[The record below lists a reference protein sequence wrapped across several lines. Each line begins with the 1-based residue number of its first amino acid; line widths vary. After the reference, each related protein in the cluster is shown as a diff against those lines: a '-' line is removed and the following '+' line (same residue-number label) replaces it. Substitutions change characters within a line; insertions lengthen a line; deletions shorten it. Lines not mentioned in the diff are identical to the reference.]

1 MQTNQEKTAQLLAD
15 SHFAF
20 INSQNSEALH
30 LANEAMRLA
39 PKNPDAYQCAGNAYM
54 SLGDYNKAVENYA
67 LAVKYDSNN
76 GNRYYDLGFALATN
90 EKTADA
96 IKNLAK
102 AEELGCSPEN
112 TVQLYNLLGII
123 CFDIGRYKDAL
134 VNLEKAEQIIG
145 VDMDIM
151 KRKVIIYGMKKDI
164 RNGLLTTNQ
173 MKLVAPS
180 DYTGYQLAFKLL
192 CQAKRLEAAERE
204 LEMAKKYAELTMD
217 YYFDCVTFEIQNYQ
231 TDQDKQHYNKAL
243 TFIEEA
249 LKTLKPT
256 SAELIESYINAAE
269 IYLQLENPDKTIDC
283 LNSAQNP
290 AESYN
295 LGFDIID
302 KEFEPVN
309 LTEYD
314 VEEMIEADKE
324 RIAEE
329 YGDYGLEQL
338 AESIE
343 PDENGAR
350 EYLTNVEDEAATE
363 EATYKLDKSEEIE
376 LSPENIDQINRLY
389 VGAYTLK
396 KEFNKVINYAR
407 KLQTS
412 ESVHSMYIGKYSEV
426 NAFKELGS
434 PDSDQKYEETIK
446 FFRNAMIKD
455 PSDIAAVTFRIQCYM
470 DIGNY
475 IQAEQLC
482 DLLSSEIRKPLLEKI
497 QEAKAAG
504 GDNK

>member
-1 MQTNQEKTAQLLAD
+1 MPTNQEKVSQLLAD

-20 INSQNSEALH
+20 INSQNSESLH

-39 PKNPDAYQCAGNAYM
+39 PKNPDAYQCAGDAYM
-54 SLGDYNKAVENYA
+54 SLGQYEKAVESYKK
-67 LAVKYDSNN
+67 AVKLDQNN
-76 GNRYYDLGFALATN
+76 GNRYFNLGYALATN
-90 EKTADA
+90 EKAAVA

-102 AEELGCSPEN
+102 ADELGCSPEN

-151 KRKVIIYGMKKDI
+151 KRKVIIYGMKNDI

-192 CQAKRLEAAERE
+192 CQANRLDAAERE
-204 LEMAKKYAELTMD
+204 LEMAKKYAELSMD
-217 YYFDCVTFEIQNYQ
+217 YYFDCMTFEIQKYQ
-231 TDQDKQHYNKAL
+231 TDKDKQRYNKAL

-256 SAELIESYINAAE
+256 STEVIESYINAAE
-269 IYLQLENPDKTIDC
+269 IYLQLEDPDKTIDC
-283 LNSAQNP
+283 LNAAQNP

-295 LGFDIID
+295 LGFDVID

-324 RIAEE
+324 RIAEK
-329 YGDYGLEQL
+329 YGDYGLEEL

-350 EYLTNVEDEAATE
+350 EYLTNVEDETDTE
-363 EATYKLDKSEEIE
+363 ETAYKLDETEEIE
-376 LSPENIDQINRLY
+376 LTPENIDQINRLY
-389 VGAYTLK
+389 IGAYTLK
-396 KEFNKVINYAR
+396 KEFNKVIDYAR
-407 KLQTS
+407 KLQSS
-412 ESVHSMYIGKYSEV
+412 ESVQNSYIGIYSET
-426 NAFKELGS
+426 NAYKELGS
-434 PDSDQKYEETIK
+434 PETKQKYEETIK
-446 FFRNAMIKD
+446 YFRNAMIKD
-455 PSDIAAVTFRIQCYM
+455 SSDMAAVTFRIQCYM
-470 DIGNY
+470 DIGQY
-475 IQAEQLC
+475 EEAEQLC
-482 DLLSSEIRKPLLEKI
+482 NLLANELRKPLLEKI
-497 QEAKAAG
+497 EEARSV
-504 GDNK
+504 DS

>member
-1 MQTNQEKTAQLLAD
+1 MTSNQEKVAQLLAD

-39 PKNPDAYQCAGNAYM
+39 SKNPDAYQCAGNAYM
-54 SLGDYNKAVENYA
+54 SLGQYDKAVESYRK
-67 LAVKYDSNN
+67 AVKLDPNN
-76 GNRYYDLGFALATN
+76 GNRYFNLGYALATS
-90 EKTADA
+90 EKAA
-96 IKNLAK
+96 EAVKNLAK

-151 KRKVIIYGMKKDI
+151 KRKVIIYGMKNDI

-180 DYTGYQLAFKLL
+180 EYEGYQLAFKLL
-192 CQAKRLEAAERE
+192 CQVNRLDDAERE
-204 LEMAKKYAELTMD
+204 LEMARKYVPLSMD
-217 YYFDCVTFEIQNYQ
+217 YYFDCMTFEIQKYQ
-231 TDQDKQHYNKAL
+231 IDKDKQRYQKAL
-243 TFIEEA
+243 MFIEEA

-256 SAELIESYINAAE
+256 SAEVIESYINAAE

-283 LNSAQNP
+283 LNAAQNP
-290 AESYN
+290 VESYN
-295 LGFDIID
+295 LGFDVIN
-302 KEFEPVN
+302 KEVEPVN

-329 YGDYGLEQL
+329 YGDYGLEEL
-338 AESIE
+338 VESID

-350 EYLTNVEDEAATE
+350 EYLTNIEDEADAE
-363 EATYKLDKSEEIE
+363 EAAYRLDESEEIE
-376 LSPENIDQINRLY
+376 LSPENTDQINRLY

-396 KEFNKVINYAR
+396 KDFDKVIDHAR
-407 KLQTS
+407 KLQSS
-412 ESVHSMYIGKYSEV
+412 ESVQNSYIGIYSET
-426 NAFKELGS
+426 NAYKELGS
-434 PDSDQKYEETIK
+434 NETEQKYEETIK
-446 FFRNAMIKD
+446 YFRNAMIKD
-455 PSDIAAVTFRIQCYM
+455 PSDMAAVTFRIQCYM
-470 DIGNY
+470 DIGQY
-475 IQAEQLC
+475 DEAEQLC
-482 DLLSSEIRKPLLEKI
+482 NLLVNELKKPLLEKI
-497 QEAKAAG
+497 EEAKSG
-504 GDNK
+504 GENH